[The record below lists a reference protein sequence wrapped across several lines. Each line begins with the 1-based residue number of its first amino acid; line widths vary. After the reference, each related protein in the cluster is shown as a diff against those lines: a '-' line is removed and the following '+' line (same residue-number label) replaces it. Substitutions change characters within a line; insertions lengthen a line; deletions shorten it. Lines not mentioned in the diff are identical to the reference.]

1 MNNGK
6 RLSKDKQRYE
16 MIAQAISGMPQRE
29 IAAHHG
35 VTQQAVSKILSDNEI
50 RAIIDQERR
59 IMVGYA
65 PEAREKLIEK
75 MRSAVDEK
83 IQVDCAKEVLKSTGI
98 LPSHTPPALVQQVFN
113 QVNIFSGGDHDSL
126 KDFMAWR
133 SSQDVVDIEQVPQ
146 EGDESE

>member
-50 RAIIDQERR
+50 RTIIDRERR
-59 IMVGYA
+59 DMVSYA
-65 PEAREKLIEK
+65 AEAKETLIQKMRTAKEEKL
-75 MRSAVDEK
+75 
-83 IQVDCAKEVLKSTGI
+83 QVDCAKTVLQSTGI
-98 LPSHTPPALVQQVFN
+98 LPSHTPPQLVQNVFN
-113 QVNIFSGGDHDSL
+113 QVNIVAGGDHDSL

-133 SSQDVVDIEQVPQ
+133 SSQGVVDIEQVPQ